1 MEGGSTTLKV
11 KLWWVGAR
19 ERKKK
24 DIFGTFYFVQRK
36 FFGHL
41 CFMSMYSALNTLSE
55 YTYFYISKKKKITSY
70 TFLLVF
76 KICRIP
82 INSLWI
88 TLYELSIDIPLK
100 RAIFSG
106 GWCNR
111 TQRTPSLTPL
121 HLLCSLF
128 LRKWLTFFSF

>member
-41 CFMSMYSALNTLSE
+41 CFMSINSELNTLSE
-55 YTYFYISKKKKITSY
+55 YTYFYIKKKKKITSY

-100 RAIFSG
+100 RAIFFWRVVRSYP
-106 GWCNR
+106 
-111 TQRTPSLTPL
+111 THSITYAAASFM
-121 HLLCSLF
+121 LLVF
-128 LRKWLTFFSF
+128 EKMANVF